1 MLPDP
6 NRFVSF
12 DRDEFATAFTWA
24 MNAVSGAAQ
33 ITDPTTIDFD
43 FDDKDGTP
51 VQLRFNDTSVTRLGI
66 AMRERYSAADPKKAQ
81 SAIFRIWALFDLLRA
96 GRLVRWVRPARD
108 GSDATEIPDVLIYA
122 AAVVPLN
129 REYQFPWYAFLR
141 EVRRLEGGRV

>member
-33 ITDPTTIDFD
+33 IENPAAYGFNLDEA
-43 FDDKDGTP
+43 DGTYT
-51 VQLRFNDTSVTRLGI
+51 RWHFADTPQTRMIFAL
-66 AMRERYSAADPKKAQ
+66 RERYGAADPKKAQ

-96 GRLVRWVRPARD
+96 GRLDRWVRPARD

-129 REYQFPWYAFLR
+129 TEYQFPWYAFLR
-141 EVRRLEGGRV
+141 EVRRLESGRV